1 MIWAYMKRMGTL
13 KREVVGWEMYKGDGT
28 GFLEGLATGAR
39 EVTVTTKLISLI
51 TFFKRKQCQE
61 R

>member
-1 MIWAYMKRMGTL
+1 MGTL